1 MVCKLS
7 VVKLLIGVFLIP
19 AASFGAAI
27 EFTDAPVT
35 HDSQLSVGFVFTT
48 TQAVSVTALGYYDED
63 KDGFWTD
70 HEVGIFDAS
79 GTLLVSSVLNM
90 GTGSS
95 LDGDYR
101 YRAIGSSCSGRE

>member
-1 MVCKLS
+1 M
-7 VVKLLIGVFLIP
+7 
-19 AASFGAAI
+19 
-27 EFTDAPVT
+27 
-35 HDSQLSVGFVFTT
+35 GFVFTT

-95 LDGDYR
+95 LDGHYR
-101 YRAIGSSCSGRE
+101 YRAISSTTLAGNSSYIIAATDTGGLLDGIAYGRKMRH